1 MDFIFLFAVLP
12 KICFSISTFQDFCSD
27 LFCSYLQR
35 SFRNFTNFCFPENLL
50 VAAANCFK
58 VLKIFISL
66 KVTVYI
72 QDRRLR
78 SEKALDVQG
87 FEWKSNCTEMRKCTY
102 DFKHIIERERESKTW
117 PSRLLY
123 IQQRH
128 IQNPFQHLSKEVISL
143 QVTIFTKTSILDV

>member
-72 QDRRLR
+72 QDADYGLR
-78 SEKALDVQG
+78 KPQMPSV
-87 FEWKSNCTEMRKCTY
+87 SNRNLIVLKWQNIHVISNIKYTAIY
-102 DFKHIIERERESKTW
+102 IYIYIYIYIHIYTKTQ
-117 PSRLLY
+117 PSSLLY
-123 IQQRH
+123 IKQRR
-128 IQNPFQHLSKEVISL
+128 IRNPSHYLSKE
-143 QVTIFTKTSILDV
+143 K